1 MKLLVVDDQG
11 AVGAIISR
19 IAQQGGWEAI
29 QTTSPRGLDDII
41 HKEKVD
47 VLMIDYMFDED
58 ADSNGLTVVEELRAG
73 GINIPVIL
81 FTGWPDLVDKE
92 RADKLRILRVLA
104 KPLSIVD
111 LRVSLS
117 DAKKQLLNESASP
130 GKV

>member
-41 HKEKVD
+41 RKEKVD

>member
-41 HKEKVD
+41 RKEKVD

-92 RADKLRILRVLA
+92 RAEKLHILRVLA